1 MMAKKKTDYER
12 GFIDALNALE
22 HMANTD
28 LINPPM
34 TASDDCLNRGV
45 SMVLYGIDMLR
56 NSMLE
61 ITYPSGGRF

>member
-1 MMAKKKTDYER
+1 MKKKSDYER

-34 TASDDCLNRGV
+34 TASDDDLNKGV
-45 SMVLYGIDMLR
+45 QMVLYDIDVLR
-56 NSMLE
+56 RSAKERNKWTE
-61 ITYPSGGRF
+61 RK